1 MYDLKKLKSLFDKI
15 SYTSSEMTSFVD
27 ILDFTLLPFRFYE
40 NGDLLNKA
48 HQHLLSFPKKELIA
62 EFMTELAELNPDGF
76 ADPLGEFY
84 MTHISYGRL
93 GQYFTPEPITDMT
106 AMMIIGDDLKPG
118 QKVLDPACGSGRF
131 ILSAAK
137 INRSLDFYGA
147 DLDSVC
153 CKMAL
158 VNMLLNSLTGEVAH
172 MNSISNEFF
181 IGYKVKL
188 ALKNGFYYP
197 FFEEFTT
204 PEYSNIWLHP
214 QLPKAQSNQPV
225 FIQGSLF

>member
-1 MYDLKKLKSLFDKI
+1 
-15 SYTSSEMTSFVD
+15 
-27 ILDFTLLPFRFYE
+27 
-40 NGDLLNKA
+40 
-48 HQHLLSFPKKELIA
+48 
-62 EFMTELAELNPDGF
+62 LNPDGF

-93 GQYFTPEPITDMT
+93 GQYFTPEHITDMT
-106 AMMIIGDDLKPG
+106 AMMNIPPDMQPG

-147 DLDSVC
+147 DLDSIC

-158 VNMLLNSLTGEVAH
+158 VNMLLNSLTGEIAH
-172 MNSISNEFF
+172 MDSLSNDFF
-181 IGYKVKL
+181 VGYQVKRVL
-188 ALKNGFYYP
+188 INGFYYP

-204 PEYSNIWLHP
+204 PERSNIWLHP
-214 QLPKAQSNQPV
+214 QLPKVDPVAPDQTKKPV
-225 FIQGSLF
+225 FMQGSLF